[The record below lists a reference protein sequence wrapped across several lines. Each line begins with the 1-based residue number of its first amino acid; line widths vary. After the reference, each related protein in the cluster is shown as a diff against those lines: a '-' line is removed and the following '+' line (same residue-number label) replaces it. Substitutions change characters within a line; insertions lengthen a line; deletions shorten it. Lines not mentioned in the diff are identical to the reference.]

1 MKKLIKFK
9 RYITARLRSSSY
21 PGFFWHIGTPN
32 FGDDINPSFYEKLSG
47 IQIKLEVN
55 QTKPHFLGM
64 GSILERATDSSMILG
79 SGFIA
84 QPNTPINLPG
94 SIIAVRGKLSRAA
107 ISNCPDV
114 LLGDPMVL
122 LSLIYSASTGKKHKI
137 GLVPHVSQVNYFR
150 RIAPKGVIIID
161 PATEPW
167 AVIRSIAESDFIIS
181 QSLHGLIVADVLG
194 IPNLWIKPANQ
205 MIGGDFKFLD
215 YFSTLDNPKESYIL
229 SKELL
234 EKPPLENF
242 KVGKYLYD
250 KSVYHRKI
258 SSIINSTLYDLQS
271 ELH

>member
-1 MKKLIKFK
+1 MKKLTKLK
-9 RYITARLRSSSY
+9 RYITARLRPSSY

-47 IQIKLEVN
+47 TPIRLEVN
-55 QTKPHFLGM
+55 QSKPHFLGM
-64 GSILERATDSSMILG
+64 GSILERATDSSKILG

-84 QPNTPINLPG
+84 QPDSPVNLPG

-107 ISNCPDV
+107 ISNYPDV

-122 LSLIYSASTGKKHKI
+122 LSEIYSAPVGKKNKM
-137 GLVPHVSQVNYFR
+137 GLVPHVSQVNNFR
-150 RIAPKGVIIID
+150 RIAPPGVIIID
-161 PATEPW
+161 PSVEPW
-167 AVIRSIAESDFIIS
+167 SVIRAIAESDFIIS
-181 QSLHGLIVADVLG
+181 QSLHGLIVADALG

-215 YFSTLDNPKESYIL
+215 YFSTLDSPKESYIL

-258 SSIINSTLYDLQS
+258 SSVVNTTLRD
-271 ELH
+271 

>member
-1 MKKLIKFK
+1 MKKLTKIK
-9 RYITARLRSSSY
+9 RYITARLRSASY

-47 IQIKLEVN
+47 TPIRLEVD
-55 QTKPHFLGM
+55 QSKPHFLGM

-84 QPNTPINLPG
+84 QPDSPVNLPG

-161 PATEPW
+161 PAAEPW
-167 AVIRSIAESDFIIS
+167 SVIQSIAESDFIMS
-181 QSLHGLIVADVLG
+181 QSLHGLIVADALE
-194 IPNLWIKPANQ
+194 IPNLWIKPATQ

-215 YFSTLDNPKESYIL
+215 YFSTLDS
-229 SKELL
+229 SKEPQILTKDLL
-234 EKPPLENF
+234 ENPPFEKF
-242 KVGKYLYD
+242 KVGRYIYE
-250 KSVYHRKI
+250 KSVYGQKI
-258 SSIINSTLYDLQS
+258 FKSINA
-271 ELH
+271 